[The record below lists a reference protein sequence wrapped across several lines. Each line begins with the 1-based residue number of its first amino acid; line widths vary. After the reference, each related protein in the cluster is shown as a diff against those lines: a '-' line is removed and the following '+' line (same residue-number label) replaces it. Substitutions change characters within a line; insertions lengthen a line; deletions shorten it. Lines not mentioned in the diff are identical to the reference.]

1 MKITKIAAGL
11 AAAAVFALS
20 AVSAGAESTENADP
34 VGFVSFT
41 AIKSTIGQGFT
52 VEPVQVPFYAG
63 ENGLDIVKRAVD
75 TQYSESDYGPFIT
88 GLADNGDDEISL
100 PEAIAA
106 VVAETTGRTAEGYLS
121 SMDYTA
127 ESGWTYFVNGEYS
140 QVGIGDYTPVDGDVL
155 EFQFTVYGYGAD
167 LGIDNSS
174 WGGAAALKQQT
185 NNAKLIAL
193 CAAEADETK
202 DSPEFTAA
210 METLAIWESTQEDVD
225 NAVETLSSDV
235 RTEFPA
241 DDENTTETGDDVTDT
256 TTPDKNSPETGVEG
270 VAVVL
275 GVSVLACGALA
286 LAKRK

>member
-63 ENGLDIVKRAVD
+63 ENGLDVVKRAVD

-100 PEAIAA
+100 PEAIAE
-106 VVAETTGRTAEGYLS
+106 VVTETTGRTTEGYLS

-127 ESGWTYFVNGEYS
+127 ESGWTYFVNGEYA

-167 LGIDNSS
+167 LGVDNSS
-174 WGGAAALKQQT
+174 WGGAAALKTQPD
-185 NNAKLIAL
+185 NSKLIAL
-193 CAAEADETK
+193 CAVEADETK
-202 DSPEFTAA
+202 SSPEFTAA
-210 METLAIWESTQEDVD
+210 METLAIWESTQEEIDS
-225 NAVETLSSDV
+225 AVETLSSDV

-241 DDENTTETGDDVTDT
+241 EDEDTTETGDDVTDT

-275 GVSVLACGALA
+275 GVAVLACGALA